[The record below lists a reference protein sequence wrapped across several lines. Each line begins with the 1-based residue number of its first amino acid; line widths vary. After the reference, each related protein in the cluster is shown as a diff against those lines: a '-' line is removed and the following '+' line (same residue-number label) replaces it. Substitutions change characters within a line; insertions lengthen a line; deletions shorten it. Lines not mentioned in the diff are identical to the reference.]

1 MNLIIEEH
9 NEKLFKENKNIQ
21 IEELQFCSQDD
32 SQDNDTDVDEQ
43 HDREMEL
50 ERLQLEELEQI
61 ENFKKYH
68 ESIKVETFKEV
79 Q

>member
-1 MNLIIEEH
+1 MNSIIEGH

-21 IEELQFCSQDD
+21 IEELEFCSQDD

-50 ERLQLEELEQI
+50 ERLQLEEL
-61 ENFKKYH
+61 
-68 ESIKVETFKEV
+68 
-79 Q
+79 